1 MKIVSNHQY
10 RYFLSGYELPEKIR
24 KSEFDYINDGAFAE
38 ENFMKYKGEYY
49 CMNDFVRIVKPNG
62 DSGFAHIDYA
72 GDLKGWNGIFS
83 ETYFSGLV
91 IKISDYGDAYKIG
104 RYCSL

>member
-24 KSEFDYINDGAFAE
+24 KSEFDYINDDAFAE
-38 ENFMKYKGEYY
+38 ENFILYKGEYY
-49 CMNDFVRIVKPNG
+49 CLNDFVRIVEPNG
-62 DSGFAHIDYA
+62 DCGFAHIDYS
-72 GDLKGWNGIFS
+72 GELKGWNGIFS
-83 ETYFSGLV
+83 ETHFSGLV
-91 IKISDYGDAYKIG
+91 INIGDHGDTYKIG